1 MSASLAFQAAARG
14 ILVADADVTA
24 LIPAAN
30 IIDANGQPELF
41 PRLIIGDDQEIPADD
56 VVGRYTRLLA
66 TMHIW
71 TREPGLA
78 SAKAITGAVR
88 NALNCVSAWNKD
100 PVFGVIGIQSG
111 PRG

>member
-30 IIDANGQPELF
+30 IVDANGQPELF

-66 TMHIW
+66 TMHVW

-78 SAKAITGAVR
+78 SGEGHSPARCAT
-88 NALNCVSAWNKD
+88 
-100 PVFGVIGIQSG
+100 P
-111 PRG
+111 